1 LEEIILEGGFQI
13 LELRRGRDPLFSC
26 PKSGHIRLQ
35 IFIKFEE
42 FAKAECS
49 SKDYT
54 WLKKQILHHT
64 RRPIELGVG
73 QNYQI

>member
-1 LEEIILEGGFQI
+1 LEEIILEVVFKYWNCVDEEI
-13 LELRRGRDPLFSC
+13 SLFSWL
-26 PKSGHIRLQ
+26 KSGHIRWQ
-35 IFIKFEE
+35 IFIKVEE
-42 FAKAECS
+42 FAIAECS